1 MRLAQAFLNSLKK
14 EYIKELNDI
23 KRKSTEND
31 EIEVLEML
39 SEISEPIIEL
49 YKISYPD
56 LYVEYENISGYILFT
71 FGDYVMKKR
80 MVDITEVLTDSEFD
94 SLFLYKPEME

>member
-31 EIEVLEML
+31 EIEVLEIL
-39 SEISEPIIEL
+39 SEIAEPVIEE
-49 YKISYPD
+49 YQNRYTD
-56 LYVEYENISGYILFT
+56 YHVEYENISAYILFT
-71 FGDYVMKKR
+71 FGDYVMKNR
-80 MVDITEVLTDSEFD
+80 MIDITEVLSDKEFD
-94 SLFLYKPEME
+94 QLFYYKPEME